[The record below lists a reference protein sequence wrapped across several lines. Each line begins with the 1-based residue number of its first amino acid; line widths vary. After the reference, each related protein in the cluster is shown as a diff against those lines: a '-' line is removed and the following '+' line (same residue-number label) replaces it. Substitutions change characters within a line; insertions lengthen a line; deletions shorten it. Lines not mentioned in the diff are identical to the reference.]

1 MLENILLLE
10 TSTNGKNKSF
20 HSWNKDF
27 KQEEFV
33 TVKAALLQDQLKA
46 NLQYERLLK
55 KRDEEIRRLKIGI
68 EFLRDENKELKNAR
82 YVDLRG

>member
-1 MLENILLLE
+1 M
-10 TSTNGKNKSF
+10 TKAQF
-20 HSWNKDF
+20 MQDYF

-33 TVKAALLQDQLKA
+33 TVKATLLQDQLKS

-55 KRDEEIRRLKIGI
+55 QRDDEIARLKIGL
-68 EFLRDENKELKNAR
+68 EFLKEENKELKNAR

>member
-1 MLENILLLE
+1 M
-10 TSTNGKNKSF
+10 TKSQF
-20 HSWNKDF
+20 MQDYF

-33 TVKAALLQDQLKA
+33 TVKATLLQDQLKA

-55 KRDEEIRRLKIGI
+55 QCDDEIRRLKIGM
-68 EFLRDENKELKNAR
+68 ELLREENKELKNAR

>member
-1 MLENILLLE
+1 MDYGAKKM
-10 TSTNGKNKSF
+10 TKSQF
-20 HSWNKDF
+20 MQDYF

-33 TVKAALLQDQLKA
+33 TVKATLLQDTLKQ

-55 KRDEEIRRLKIGI
+55 QRDEEIARLKIGI
-68 EFLRDENKELKNAR
+68 EFLREENKELKNAR

>member
-1 MLENILLLE
+1 MTKEQ
-10 TSTNGKNKSF
+10 F
-20 HSWNKDF
+20 MQDYF

-33 TVKAALLQDQLKA
+33 TVKATLLQDQLKA

-55 KRDEEIRRLKIGI
+55 QRDQEIARLKIGM

>member
-1 MLENILLLE
+1 MTKEQ
-10 TSTNGKNKSF
+10 F
-20 HSWNKDF
+20 MQDYF

-33 TVKAALLQDQLKA
+33 TVKATLLQEQLKA

-55 KRDEEIRRLKIGI
+55 QRDEEIRRFKIGM
-68 EFLRDENKELKNAR
+68 EFLREENKELKNAR

>member
-1 MLENILLLE
+1 M
-10 TSTNGKNKSF
+10 TKQQF
-20 HSWNKDF
+20 MQDYF

-33 TVKAALLQDQLKA
+33 TVKATLLQDQLKA

-55 KRDEEIRRLKIGI
+55 QRDEEIRRLKIGM
-68 EFLRDENKELKNAR
+68 EFLMDENKELKNAR

>member
-1 MLENILLLE
+1 M
-10 TSTNGKNKSF
+10 TKQQF
-20 HSWNKDF
+20 MQDYF

-33 TVKAALLQDQLKA
+33 TVKATLLQDQLKA

-55 KRDEEIRRLKIGI
+55 QRDDEIARLKIGI
-68 EFLRDENKELKNAR
+68 EFLREENKELKNAR

>member
-1 MLENILLLE
+1 M
-10 TSTNGKNKSF
+10 TKQQF
-20 HSWNKDF
+20 MQDYF

-33 TVKAALLQDQLKA
+33 TVKATLLQDTLKQ

-55 KRDEEIRRLKIGI
+55 QRDEEIRRLKIGM
-68 EFLRDENKELKNAR
+68 ELLREENKELKNAR

>member
-1 MLENILLLE
+1 MTKDQFLQD
-10 TSTNGKNKSF
+10 F
-20 HSWNKDF
+20 HKESD
-27 KQEEFV
+27 FV
-33 TVKAALLQDQLKA
+33 TVKATFLQDTLKQ

-55 KRDEEIRRLKIGI
+55 QRDEEIRRLKICM

>member
-1 MLENILLLE
+1 M
-10 TSTNGKNKSF
+10 TKSQF
-20 HSWNKDF
+20 MQDYF

-33 TVKAALLQDQLKA
+33 TVKATLLQDQIKA

-55 KRDEEIRRLKIGI
+55 QRDDEIARLKIGI
-68 EFLRDENKELKNAR
+68 EFLRNENKELKNAR

>member
-1 MLENILLLE
+1 M
-10 TSTNGKNKSF
+10 TKQQF
-20 HSWNKDF
+20 MQDYF

-33 TVKAALLQDQLKA
+33 TVKATLLQDQLKA
-46 NLQYERLLK
+46 NFQYERLLK
-55 KRDEEIRRLKIGI
+55 QRDEEIRRLKIGM

>member
-1 MLENILLLE
+1 M
-10 TSTNGKNKSF
+10 TKNQF
-20 HSWNKDF
+20 MQDYF

-33 TVKAALLQDQLKA
+33 TVKATLLQDQLKS

-55 KRDEEIRRLKIGI
+55 QRDEEIRRLKIGI

>member
-1 MLENILLLE
+1 M
-10 TSTNGKNKSF
+10 TKSQF
-20 HSWNKDF
+20 MQYYF
-27 KQEEFV
+27 KQEDFV
-33 TVKAALLQDQLKA
+33 TVKATLLQDQLKS

-55 KRDEEIRRLKIGI
+55 QRDEEIRRLKIGM

>member
-1 MLENILLLE
+1 M
-10 TSTNGKNKSF
+10 TKSQF
-20 HSWNKDF
+20 MQDCF

-33 TVKAALLQDQLKA
+33 TVKATLLQDKLKQ

-55 KRDEEIRRLKIGI
+55 QRDDEIRRLKISF
-68 EFLRDENKELKNAR
+68 EFLKEENKELKNAR

>member
-1 MLENILLLE
+1 M
-10 TSTNGKNKSF
+10 TKSQF
-20 HSWNKDF
+20 MQDYF

-33 TVKAALLQDQLKA
+33 TVKATLLQDQLKA

-55 KRDEEIRRLKIGI
+55 QRDDEIARLKIGM
-68 EFLRDENKELKNAR
+68 EFLKEENKELKNAR

>member
-1 MLENILLLE
+1 M
-10 TSTNGKNKSF
+10 TKNQF
-20 HSWNKDF
+20 MQDYF

-33 TVKAALLQDQLKA
+33 TVKATLLQDQLKA
-46 NLQYERLLK
+46 VLQYERILK
-55 KRDEEIRRLKIGI
+55 QRDEEIARLKIGM

>member
-1 MLENILLLE
+1 M
-10 TSTNGKNKSF
+10 TKQQF
-20 HSWNKDF
+20 MQDYF

-33 TVKAALLQDQLKA
+33 TVKATLLQEQLKA

-55 KRDEEIRRLKIGI
+55 QRDDEIARLKIGM
-68 EFLRDENKELKNAR
+68 EFLKEENKEIKNAR

>member
-1 MLENILLLE
+1 M
-10 TSTNGKNKSF
+10 TKSQF
-20 HSWNKDF
+20 MQDYF

-33 TVKAALLQDQLKA
+33 IVKATLLQDQLKA

-55 KRDEEIRRLKIGI
+55 QRDQEIARLKIGM
-68 EFLRDENKELKNAR
+68 EFLREENKELKNAR

>member
-1 MLENILLLE
+1 M
-10 TSTNGKNKSF
+10 TKSQF
-20 HSWNKDF
+20 MQDYF

-33 TVKAALLQDQLKA
+33 TVKATLLQDQLKA

-55 KRDEEIRRLKIGI
+55 QRDEEIARLKIGM

-82 YVDLRG
+82 YVDLR

>member
-1 MLENILLLE
+1 MTKEQ
-10 TSTNGKNKSF
+10 F
-20 HSWNKDF
+20 MQDYF

-33 TVKAALLQDQLKA
+33 TVKATLLQDQLKA
-46 NLQYERLLK
+46 NLQYERLIK
-55 KRDEEIRRLKIGI
+55 QKDDEIARLKIGM

>member
-1 MLENILLLE
+1 MDYGESKMTKQQFIQ
-10 TSTNGKNKSF
+10 
-20 HSWNKDF
+20 DYF

-33 TVKAALLQDQLKA
+33 TVKATLLQDQLKA

-55 KRDEEIRRLKIGI
+55 QRDDEIARLKIGM

-82 YVDLRG
+82 YVDLKG